1 MWRDH
6 DVLFLSGG
14 GLKVASF
21 LGALELYDL
30 ASCREVY
37 GVSAGSMLACLLAVG
52 YSAEAAQRR
61 FRETPWPSI
70 FFEACTLGRL
80 ARGMA
85 LLDPARLR
93 ALLQGWLREAGVPAG
108 ATLGWLRRRRP
119 AAKHF
124 GCIVADADA
133 GELLLLGRPGDAAHA
148 RLRLTEMVLASMALP
163 GVLDPVELGGRRL
176 VDAGIVN
183 NAPLSL
189 LPPRRPGR
197 RLLALVLGTRFPRE
211 TLLTSPAALLWLKC
225 NFLTHAE
232 VLAAEAAAVTVVQM
246 PEPPEEVGLLRVSEA
261 GFATLLRQG
270 RAAAVAWR
278 LRAELAG
285 GCVLLALLALLAPT
299 ASKESRRS
307 FPSPRSAR
315 LQGERGANGRGA
327 GRGAAGAGAGA
338 GAGARLGGHGG
349 PGCRDEAPGTLLA
362 RCRALGHSALAALVG
377 LVG

>member
-6 DVLFLSGG
+6 DALFLSGG

-37 GVSAGSMLACLLAVG
+37 GVSAGSMLACMLAVG

-93 ALLQGWLREAGVPAG
+93 SVLEGLLQEAGVPAG

-133 GELLLLGRPGDAAHA
+133 GELLLLGRPGDAAHD

-246 PEPPEEVGLLRVSEA
+246 PQPPEEVGLLRVSEE

-285 GCVLLALLALLAPT
+285 CCVLLVRLAPT
-299 ASKESRRS
+299 TAGKASRRS
-307 FPSPRSAR
+307 FPSPRAAR
-315 LQGERGANGRGA
+315 LEGERGADGRGA
-327 GRGAAGAGAGA
+327 RAR
-338 GAGARLGGHGG
+338 AGARLGGHGG
-349 PGCRDEAPGTLLA
+349 PRCRDEAPGTLLA
-362 RCRALGHSALAALVG
+362 RCRALGHSALAALLG